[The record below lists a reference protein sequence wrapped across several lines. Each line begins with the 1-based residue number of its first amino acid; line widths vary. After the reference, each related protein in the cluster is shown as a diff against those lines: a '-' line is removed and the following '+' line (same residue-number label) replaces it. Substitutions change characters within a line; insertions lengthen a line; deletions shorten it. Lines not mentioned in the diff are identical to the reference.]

1 MFDAFVQ
8 DSPIPS
14 FDLRPY
20 VPERDSAALAA
31 LFRASVTTLTA
42 AHYDAAQRAAWASS
56 ADDVASFGASLARG
70 TTLVA
75 VHDGVPVAF
84 GQLWPV
90 DHVEMLYVAPGWTR
104 RGLATAL
111 LARLESLA
119 REQGASV
126 LATDASALARPVFE
140 RAGFSLVSA
149 QTVWRCGVLLS
160 RYQLAKPLRAA
171 DL

>member
-1 MFDAFVQ
+1 MSDAIVR
-8 DSPIPS
+8 DSPSPS
-14 FDLRPY
+14 IELRTY
-20 VPERDSAALAA
+20 VPERDAAALAS
-31 LFRASVTTLTA
+31 LFRASVTALTA

-56 ADDVASFGASLARG
+56 ADDVASFGASLVRG

-75 VHDGVPVAF
+75 VRDGVPVAF

-111 LARLESLA
+111 LTRLESLA

-126 LATDASALARPVFE
+126 LGTDASALARPVFE

-149 QTVWRCGVLLS
+149 QTVWRGGVSLS
-160 RYQLAKPLRAA
+160 RFHLAKPLHGT